1 MDTPNYQN
9 LPTDQKIKLVFQLWD
24 EIADSGEPVV
34 LSDSVKAEMDK
45 RCAELDSD
53 PTSAIDE
60 DEMWR
65 RVNRK
70 RNQKDGN

>member
-1 MDTPNYQN
+1 M
-9 LPTDQKIKLVFQLWD
+9 
-24 EIADSGEPVV
+24 V